1 MKLKLFVCNPFTVN
15 NYIISNDNNEALLID
30 AGYYSNEE
38 WETLQNYLTLEHLNV
53 KACLITHPH
62 IDHVIGISALYQKYN
77 IEILMSEA
85 GYHLYDS
92 IVDVAD
98 QFGMEQVEILAKDKI
113 KFINEGNIKIGDFD
127 ILVYETP
134 GHADGS
140 LCFYFSDE
148 KIIFTGDVLFYE
160 SVGRTDFITGDWDAL
175 VNSIKN
181 KLYKL
186 PDDVK
191 VYPGHGNPTS
201 IGHEKSNNPFVKI
214 N

>member
-148 KIIFTGDVLFYE
+148 KIIFTGDVLFYD

-186 PDDVK
+186 PDEVK

-201 IGHEKSNNPFVKI
+201 IGHEKYNNPFVKI

>member
-15 NYIISNDNNEALLID
+15 NYIISNENNDALLID

-85 GYHLYDS
+85 GYHLYES

-98 QFGMEQVEILAKDKI
+98 QFGMEQVEILDKDKI
-113 KFINEGNIKIGDFD
+113 KLALFHKIVV
-127 ILVYETP
+127 ILQ
-134 GHADGS
+134 
-140 LCFYFSDE
+140 
-148 KIIFTGDVLFYE
+148 KIRKYG
-160 SVGRTDFITGDWDAL
+160 
-175 VNSIKN
+175 
-181 KLYKL
+181 
-186 PDDVK
+186 
-191 VYPGHGNPTS
+191 
-201 IGHEKSNNPFVKI
+201 
-214 N
+214 

>member
-15 NYIISNDNNEALLID
+15 NYIISNDNNDALLID
-30 AGYYSNEE
+30 AGYYSDEE

-62 IDHVIGISALYQKYN
+62 IDHVIGISGLYQKYN

-85 GYHLYDS
+85 GYHLYES

-140 LCFYFSDE
+140 LCFYVSEE
-148 KIIFTGDVLFYE
+148 KIIFTGDVLFYD

-186 PDDVK
+186 PDEVK

-201 IGHEKSNNPFVKI
+201 IGHEKHNNPFVKI

>member
-1 MKLKLFVCNPFTVN
+1 MKLKVFVCNPFMVN
-15 NYIISNDNNEALLID
+15 NYIISNDTNDALLID
-30 AGYYSNEE
+30 AGYYSHEE
-38 WETLQNYLTLEHLNV
+38 WEALQNYLSMEHLNV

-62 IDHVIGISALYQKYN
+62 IDHAIGISNFYQKYN
-77 IEILMSEA
+77 IEIMMSDA
-85 GYHLYDS
+85 GYHLYES
-92 IVDVAD
+92 IVDIAD
-98 QFGMEQVEILAKDKI
+98 QFGMDQVDILTKDKI

-140 LCFYFSDE
+140 LCYYFSDE

-186 PDDVK
+186 PDEVK

-201 IGHEKSNNPFVKI
+201 IGHEKSNNPFIKI